1 MRYEGSSKVN
11 RNKYLLAS
19 NGMHENDRSIAVL
32 SFLPDAGHVFPL
44 LRIATSFQERGY
56 EISCYLPAECAN
68 YLRGYDF
75 DFVSLG
81 PIMNDAISRSYD
93 RTLLQLS
100 KRSIFYNAF
109 SSYADLAGSYWEPLK
124 LRALQLLPQVKA
136 GLAKH
141 RPLFL
146 LCDDHVFRSWYV
158 NLSQELKT
166 PLVLHTFEG
175 YRRFQ
180 DPYIQVY
187 GISDLS
193 RPKQVMVEKLG
204 AFCERLSGRLRPI
217 PKISATRE
225 PGTADHSEPDVRV
238 MENLTDS
245 DPSGQPIEVSTG
257 CGYLEQKYLRSKL
270 RTHEDPGVFGPLTTK
285 TTSKIPGELR
295 SWIEKAADPIVY
307 ISFGSMIP
315 VDFRLVKAILDGLR
329 LLNVRVL
336 WSMSKAQQAKVLPK
350 IDILESVVFWDF
362 VPPLSVLTM
371 SEIRCGINHGGA
383 GSIQDCLLTG
393 TPMLCIPYMWDQPF
407 SSSVV
412 ERLQIGKRL
421 WKSQVC
427 AQVIA
432 KEVGS
437 ILSDSQMALRSS
449 ELAEQ
454 LRECNSEAGLVEYIL
469 NQLPFAGS
477 DPRNPFFS
485 ALGSST

>member
-1 MRYEGSSKVN
+1 
-11 RNKYLLAS
+11 
-19 NGMHENDRSIAVL
+19 MHENDRSIAIL
-32 SFLPDAGHVFPL
+32 SFLPNAGHVFPL
-44 LRIATSFQERGY
+44 LRVAASFQERGY
-56 EISCYLPAECAN
+56 ESSCYLPEECVN
-68 YLRGYDF
+68 YLRGYNF

-81 PIMNDAISRSYD
+81 PIMNDALRKSYD

-100 KRSIFYNAF
+100 KSSIFYNAF
-109 SSYADLAGSYWEPLK
+109 SSYADLADSVWEPLK
-124 LRALQLLPQVKA
+124 FRTLQLLPQVKA
-136 GLAKH
+136 GLASQ

-158 NLSQELKT
+158 NLSQELKI

-175 YRRFQ
+175 YRRSQ
-180 DPYIQVY
+180 NPYVQVY

-193 RPKQVMVEKLG
+193 RPKQVMVERLG
-204 AFCERLSGRLRPI
+204 AFCERVLGLRRF
-217 PKISATRE
+217 PKISASRG
-225 PGTADHSEPDVRV
+225 PRAADHHSAPDVRV
-238 MENLTDS
+238 RANLTDT
-245 DPSGQPIEVSTG
+245 DPSGRPIEVSTG
-257 CGYLEQKYLRSKL
+257 CRYLEQKYLRSKL
-270 RTHEDPGVFGPLTTK
+270 RIHENPGVFGPLQTK
-285 TTSKIPGELR
+285 TTSKLPCELR
-295 SWIEKAADPIVY
+295 NWLEKVADPIVY
-307 ISFGSMIP
+307 ISFGSMIS

-336 WSMSKAQQAKVLPK
+336 WSMSKTQQAKVLPK
-350 IDILESVVFWDF
+350 LEISESVIFWDF

-371 SEIRCGINHGGA
+371 SQVRCGINHGGA

-407 SSSVV
+407 NSSVV
-412 ERLQIGKRL
+412 ERLHIGKRL
-421 WKSQVC
+421 WKRQVC

-449 ELAEQ
+449 ELAQQ
-454 LRECNSEAGLVEYIL
+454 LRECNSESSLVEYIL

-485 ALGSST
+485 ALGPGT